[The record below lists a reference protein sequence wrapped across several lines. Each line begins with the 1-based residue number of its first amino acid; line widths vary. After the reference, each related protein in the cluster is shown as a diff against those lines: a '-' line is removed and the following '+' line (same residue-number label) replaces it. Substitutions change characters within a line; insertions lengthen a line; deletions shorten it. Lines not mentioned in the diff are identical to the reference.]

1 MLHYASCCDLG
12 IRQLVLGS
20 VDKRQCQ
27 CGHLM
32 LPGPGQGDQSPQCRV
47 AQHTTHRTSSL
58 HSDVQFAR
66 SSTCPVQWGS
76 LHWEWCQSG
85 VVSVPAASSQRREIV
100 NVALRG
106 EEWCSPSLTTA
117 QFKYV
122 CGWWCM
128 TKLPPARPSPVT
140 GTKGCLH
147 SRVCPQFY
155 TTSEHWTWYSIQ

>member
-12 IRQLVLGS
+12 IRQLVPMPGPNWWWRCWHTAMWPPDAAGPWSPVVRVISLRS
-20 VDKRQCQ
+20 VAWHNTQ
-27 CGHLM
+27 HN
-32 LPGPGQGDQSPQCRV
+32 LPGP
-47 AQHTTHRTSSL
+47 A
-58 HSDVQFAR
+58 
-66 SSTCPVQWGS
+66 PVQSSGYLYTENGASTAWS
-76 LHWEWCQSG
+76 RSQQS
-85 VVSVPAASSQRREIV
+85 ASGWEIV

-155 TTSEHWTWYSIQ
+155 TTSQHWTRHSIQ

>member
-32 LPGPGQGDQSPQCRV
+32 LPGPGHQWSGWSVSAVSRG
-47 AQHTTHRTSSL
+47 TTHSTRSH
-58 HSDVQFAR
+58 HSDVQSAR
-66 SSTCPVQWGS
+66 STGDLYTENGAS
-76 LHWEWCQSG
+76 LAWSRSQQS
-85 VVSVPAASSQRREIV
+85 ASGWEIV

-155 TTSEHWTWYSIQ
+155 TTSDHWTRHSIQ